1 MSERLGP
8 VIERPQPQPAMDPD
22 SQASTPMAP
31 SARPVTGHGHA
42 AVPALCTRCTRPMRI
57 SASNPMSDAIV
68 SQRGSVRAA
77 STDDG
82 HRALLVVT
90 QV

>member
-8 VIERPQPQPAMDPD
+8 VIESPQPQPAMDAD
-22 SQASTPMAP
+22 SQASTPTAP

-42 AVPALCTRCTRPMRI
+42 AVGAFCTCWTRPMRI
-57 SASNPMSDAIV
+57 SASNPRSDAIV
-68 SQRGSVRAA
+68 SQRGSVRAT
-77 STDDG
+77 STEGG

-90 QV
+90 QA